1 MASIILKNVSLKYP
15 IYNDVSRSLKQSI
28 LKPIIGGKIM
38 DKQGSY
44 YVNALENINLK
55 IKHGD
60 RLGISGPNGSGKTS
74 LLRILSNVLNPSEGS
89 VKKEGDLISFIDLHY
104 GLNFEAS
111 GIENI
116 KIRCVLLGLNF
127 LEIDEIVKKVIE
139 FSELGKYIYLPV
151 KTYSSGMLMRLSF
164 SILSFI
170 KADIIIMDEW
180 LSVGDANFFEKANN
194 KLKEMIDEASILVIA
209 SHSPEFI
216 NNLCNKKIVLSD
228 GKINEQ
234 N

>member
-1 MASIILKNVSLKYP
+1 MASIILKNVSLRYP
-15 IYNDVSRSLKQSI
+15 IYDDVSRSLKQSI
-28 LKPIIGGKIM
+28 LKPIIGGNIM
-38 DKQGSY
+38 DKEGSY

-55 IKHGD
+55 LKHGD

-74 LLRILSNVLNPSEGS
+74 LLRILSDILPPTEGS
-89 VKKEGDLISFIDLHY
+89 LKKSGDLMSFIDLHY

-127 LEIDEIVKKVIE
+127 LEIDEIIKKVIE

-170 KADIIIMDEW
+170 RADIIVMDEW
-180 LSVGDANFFEKANN
+180 LSVGDASFFEKANN
-194 KLKEMIDEASILVIA
+194 KLKEIIDDASILVIA
-209 SHSPEFI
+209 SHSPDFI
-216 NNLCNKKIVLSD
+216 DNLCNKKITLID
-228 GKINEQ
+228 GKINEK

>member
-38 DKQGSY
+38 DKQGRY

-180 LSVGDANFFEKANN
+180 LSVGDANFFEKKNN
-194 KLKEMIDEASILVIA
+194 KLKEIIDDASILVIA

-216 NNLCNKKIVLSD
+216 DNLCNKKITL
-228 GKINEQ
+228 NEGRIDEK

>member
-1 MASIILKNVSLKYP
+1 MASITLKNVSLRYP

-38 DKQGSY
+38 DNKGSF
-44 YVNALENINLK
+44 YVNALENINLELN
-55 IKHGD
+55 HGD

-74 LLRILSNVLNPSEGS
+74 LLRILSNILPPSEGS
-89 VKKEGDLISFIDLHY
+89 VKKSGELISFIDLHY

-116 KIRCVLLGLNF
+116 KIRCILLGLNF
-127 LEIDEIVKKVIE
+127 SEIDEIIKKVIE

-164 SILSFI
+164 SILSCI
-170 KADIIIMDEW
+170 RADIIIMDEW
-180 LSVGDANFFEKANN
+180 LSVGDAKFFEKANN
-194 KLKEMIDEASILVIA
+194 KLKEMIDDASILVIA

-216 NNLCNKKIVLSD
+216 NNLCNKKILLCD

>member
-1 MASIILKNVSLKYP
+1 MASITLKNVSLRYP

-38 DKQGSY
+38 DNKGSF
-44 YVNALENINLK
+44 YVNALENINLEL
-55 IKHGD
+55 KHGD

-74 LLRILSNVLNPSEGS
+74 LLRILSNILPPSEGS
-89 VKKEGDLISFIDLHY
+89 LKKSGELISFIDLHY

-127 LEIDEIVKKVIE
+127 SEIDEIVKKVIE
-139 FSELGKYIYLPV
+139 FSELGKYIYLPI

-164 SILSFI
+164 SILSCI
-170 KADIIIMDEW
+170 RADIIIMDEW

-194 KLKEMIDEASILVIA
+194 KLTEMIDEASILVIA

>member
-1 MASIILKNVSLKYP
+1 MANIILKNVSLRYP

-38 DKQGSY
+38 DNKGSF
-44 YVNALENINLK
+44 YVNALENISLQLN
-55 IKHGD
+55 HGD
-60 RLGISGPNGSGKTS
+60 RLGISGANGSGKTS
-74 LLRILSNVLNPSEGS
+74 LLRILSNILSPSDGIL
-89 VKKEGDLISFIDLHY
+89 KKNGELISFIDLHY

-127 LEIDEIVKKVIE
+127 SEIDEIVKKVIE
-139 FSELGKYIYLPV
+139 FSELGEYIYLPV

-170 KADIIIMDEW
+170 KSDIIIMDEW
-180 LSVGDANFFEKANN
+180 LSVGDSDFLIKANKRLN
-194 KLKEMIDEASILVIA
+194 KMIDDSSILVIA
-209 SHSPEFI
+209 SHSDEF
-216 NNLCNKKIVLSD
+216 LSSVCNKRIRLVE
-228 GKINEQ
+228 GKIDEK
-234 N
+234 

>member
-1 MASIILKNVSLKYP
+1 MASITLKNVSLRYP

-38 DKQGSY
+38 DNKGSF
-44 YVNALENINLK
+44 YVNALENINLEL
-55 IKHGD
+55 KHGD

-74 LLRILSNVLNPSEGS
+74 LLRILSNILPPSEGS
-89 VKKEGDLISFIDLHY
+89 LKKSGELISFIDLHY

-127 LEIDEIVKKVIE
+127 SEIDEIVKKVIE

-164 SILSFI
+164 SILSCI
-170 KADIIIMDEW
+170 RADIIIMDEW
-180 LSVGDANFFEKANN
+180 LSVGDAKFFEKENN

>member
-1 MASIILKNVSLKYP
+1 MASIILKNVSLRYP
-15 IYNDVSRSLKQSI
+15 IYDDVSRSLKQSI
-28 LKPIIGGKIM
+28 LKPIIGGNIM
-38 DKQGSY
+38 DKEGSY

-55 IKHGD
+55 LKHGD

-74 LLRILSNVLNPSEGS
+74 LLRILSDILPPTEGS
-89 VKKEGDLISFIDLHY
+89 LKKSGDLMSFIDLHY

-127 LEIDEIVKKVIE
+127 LEIDEIIKKVIE

-170 KADIIIMDEW
+170 RADIIVMDEW
-180 LSVGDANFFEKANN
+180 LSVGDASFFEKANN
-194 KLKEMIDEASILVIA
+194 KLKEIIDDASILVIA
-209 SHSPEFI
+209 SHSPDLI
-216 NNLCNKKIVLSD
+216 DNLCNKKITLND
-228 GKINEQ
+228 GKINEK

>member
-194 KLKEMIDEASILVIA
+194 KLKEIIDDASILVIA

-216 NNLCNKKIVLSD
+216 DNLCNKKITL
-228 GKINEQ
+228 NEGRIDEK

>member
-1 MASIILKNVSLKYP
+1 MASITLKNVSLRYP

-38 DKQGSY
+38 DNKGSF
-44 YVNALENINLK
+44 YVNALENINLEL
-55 IKHGD
+55 KHGD

-74 LLRILSNVLNPSEGS
+74 LLRILSNILPPSEGS
-89 VKKEGDLISFIDLHY
+89 LKKSGELISFIDLHY

-127 LEIDEIVKKVIE
+127 SEIDEIVKKVIE

-164 SILSFI
+164 SILI
-170 KADIIIMDEW
+170 CIRADIIIMDEW